1 MCVTVCLRNF
11 FFALRLSVIGVRAC
25 AAAPPAPG
33 LVAAGR
39 GPGGRAWRLRSRT
52 TFVEDRG
59 RARRASRMQRA
70 LRVATRE
77 SRASE
82 TRERDPP
89 TPQTRDRQGRT
100 DATLSRALASRDARL
115 SARPRA
121 YFTAYHHP
129 LTGLRGPG
137 SMTGS
142 RVWVLGPGSAV
153 SAVARLV
160 GCRLSRSVRWEIL
173 HVSDSSALCH
183 SLSRVPVRSPL
194 QC

>member
-1 MCVTVCLRNF
+1 VC
-11 FFALRLSVIGVRAC
+11 GG
-25 AAAPPAPG
+25 APRPRPAGAPG
-33 LVAAGR
+33 WSRRGAGR
-39 GPGGRAWRLRSRT
+39 AVARGASA
-52 TFVEDRG
+52 RG
-59 RARRASRMQRA
+59 RRSSRIEVECDEPRECRG

-173 HVSDSSALCH
+173 HVSDSSALYH